1 VSAPGAAG
9 PRAGGPL
16 RVGVVGVGYL
26 GQHHA
31 RIYASLPGV
40 KLVGVADTRP
50 GRAEEIA
57 AKNGCRAFAGPAEM
71 IAEVD
76 AVSVATPT
84 ASHREVA
91 AGFLAAGKGVLV
103 EKPIAASL
111 PEADAMIAAA
121 SESGA
126 LLGVGHTERFNPAI
140 EALRR
145 RARNP
150 RFIEAHRLGTFPA
163 RSLDV
168 DVVLDLMIHDIDL
181 VLALTGGAQVQAVDA
196 VGVSALTPKV
206 DIANARIRLAGGC
219 VANLTAS
226 RISASKVRKVRVFT
240 NEAYLSSDCANQSLE
255 HFSLKMPGAPGA
267 PGAMP
272 EIVREAPSLDN
283 DEPLARELRAFAA
296 AAAGGGPFEVGG
308 REGRQALAVA
318 LAVAERIEE
327 GRREVSG

>member
-1 VSAPGAAG
+1 VSPAPA
-9 PRAGGPL
+9 RGPL
-16 RVGVVGVGYL
+16 RAGVVGVGYL

-31 RIYASLPGV
+31 RIYASMPDV
-40 KLVGVADTRP
+40 HLVGVADLRA

-57 AKNGCRAFAGPAEM
+57 GKHGCRPFADFRAM
-71 IAEVD
+71 IGQVD

-91 AGFLAAGKGVLV
+91 APFLQAGVAVLI
-103 EKPIAASL
+103 EKPMAATL
-111 PEADAMIAAA
+111 PEADGLIEIA
-121 SESGA
+121 ERSGA

-140 EALRR
+140 AALRER
-145 RARNP
+145 CRNP
-150 RFIEAHRLGTFPA
+150 RFIEAHRLGTFPG

-181 VLALTGGAQVQAVDA
+181 VLALTGGAPIQTLDA

-206 DIANARIRLAGGC
+206 DIANARLRLAGGC

-226 RISASKVRKVRVFT
+226 RISALKVRKVRVFT
-240 NEAYLSSDCANQSLE
+240 TDAYISSDCANQSLE
-255 HFSLKMPGAPGA
+255 HFALKRRGE

-272 EIVREAPSLDN
+272 EIAREAPTLKN
-283 DEPLARELRAFAA
+283 DEPLARELRAFVGAVL
-296 AAAGGGPFEVGG
+296 GGAPFEVGG

-327 GRREVSG
+327 GRYEVAG